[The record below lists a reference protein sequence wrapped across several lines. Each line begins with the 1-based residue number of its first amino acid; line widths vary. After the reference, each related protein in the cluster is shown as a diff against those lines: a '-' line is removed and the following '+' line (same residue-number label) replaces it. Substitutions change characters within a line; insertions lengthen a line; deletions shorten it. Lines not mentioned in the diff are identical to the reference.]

1 MKTLVSII
9 WFSLLTAGCSSSSS
23 IKLGEG
29 NDITNAAINIPRAIG
44 AAQDDKDCRNAAP
57 GEKLAC
63 ERKRKAETD
72 ELSERIRK
80 AKEREE
86 N

>member
-1 MKTLVSII
+1 MKSLSTLILMSV
-9 WFSLLTAGCSSSSS
+9 LTAGCSSSSA

-29 NDITNAAINIPRAIG
+29 SDIANAAINIPRAIG
-44 AAQDDKDCRNAAP
+44 AAQEDKDCRYAAP
-57 GEKLAC
+57 GDKLAC